1 MRGNSKIGH
10 FKSATGAPDASA
22 VKGKTTGGKSKKSA
36 TAFKCKSGDKK
47 SY

>member
-10 FKSATGAPDASA
+10 FKSANSAPDASA
-22 VKGKTTGGKSKKSA
+22 VKEKTSGGKSKKSA
-36 TAFKCKSGDKK
+36 TAFKCKNGDKK